1 MKKRF
6 SLTFVASLLILFTA
20 AAQTS
25 ITVQSGDQVSF
36 HTTLSAAVAAA
47 QDGDAI
53 YLPGGSYNIGN
64 ISIDKSL
71 TIAGVGHYPGFSQAT
86 GITYLHGNI
95 NLLQGAD
102 NSILTG
108 FFLTGEIRL
117 GTTAENQQVNHL
129 NITRCNVNNIW
140 LSHDYL
146 AGSITTS
153 HTINITENVIRGDFG
168 GGYAQ
173 FVLIAKNII
182 CDRVIHFNGNVIF
195 NNNIFLMNAPY
206 YNPVLV
212 NIQAALFN
220 NNIFLSSNYVVGTG
234 VTSAGFFNNIFV
246 YNFEIPGYSYGS
258 GNIVNVPQASIF
270 QNQSGYSFSYDHD
283 YHLKAESVGIGAGN
297 DGFDIGIYGTSIP
310 YKEGAV
316 PFTPHIATQSVSPET
331 NNEGQIEVNI
341 NVEAQQR

>member
-1 MKKRF
+1 MKTRF
-6 SLTFVASLLILFTA
+6 TLTFVASLLIFSMA

-25 ITVQSGDQVSF
+25 IAVQSGDQVSF
-36 HTTLSAAVAAA
+36 YTTLSAAVAAA
-47 QDGDAI
+47 QDGDAV
-53 YLPGGSYNIGN
+53 YLPGGSYTIGN
-64 ISIDKSL
+64 ITIDKSL

-102 NSILTG
+102 SSFLTG
-108 FFLTGEIRL
+108 FYLTGEIRL

-129 NITRCNVNNIW
+129 NITRCNVNSIW

-153 HTINITENVIRGDFG
+153 HTINITENVIRGNFG
-168 GGYAQ
+168 GGNAQ
-173 FVLIAKNII
+173 YVLISKNII

-195 NNNIFLMNAPY
+195 NNNIFLMNALSY
-206 YNPVLV
+206 YPMLV

-220 NNIFLSSNYVVGTG
+220 NNIFLSSNFVIGSGLSST
-234 VTSAGFFNNIFV
+234 GFFNNIFV
-246 YNFEIPGYSYGS
+246 NNFEIPNYSYGS

-316 PFTPHIATQSVSPET
+316 PFIPHIATQLVSPET
-331 NNEGQIEVNI
+331 NNQGQIEVNI
-341 NVEAQQR
+341 NVEAQPK